1 MNELIHKL
9 KFKHKKMPTVLLQ
22 KQLKEKG
29 KIENNNDWHHGRVTK
44 KIYYEAIKSLN
55 NNE

>member
-1 MNELIHKL
+1 
-9 KFKHKKMPTVLLQ
+9 MPTVLIARTI
-22 KQLKEKG
+22 KG
-29 KIENNNDWHHGRVTK
+29 KGIKFMENNNDWHHGRVTK